1 MSPHLRPLYLI
12 AVTVLGL
19 PTLIAAD
26 QADDTVRF
34 NRDIR
39 PIMSDTCFHC
49 HGFDA
54 KSRKADLRLDIRE
67 FALKAG
73 KSGEIAIVPGK
84 PEASE
89 IIKRIFTKDEDDL
102 MPEKAS
108 HKSLTPEQKEL
119 FRRWV
124 KQGALYEDHWAYTPL
139 KPVAVPSM
147 PAGGRNPIDAF
158 IGKKLAEKKIAPSAE
173 APKEKLLRRV
183 TLDLTGLPPTPEEL
197 AAFLADQSPNA

>member
-54 KSRKADLRLDIRE
+54 KSR
-67 FALKAG
+67 
-73 KSGEIAIVPGK
+73 
-84 PEASE
+84 
-89 IIKRIFTKDEDDL
+89 
-102 MPEKAS
+102 
-108 HKSLTPEQKEL
+108 
-119 FRRWV
+119 
-124 KQGALYEDHWAYTPL
+124 
-139 KPVAVPSM
+139 
-147 PAGGRNPIDAF
+147 N
-158 IGKKLAEKKIAPSAE
+158 
-173 APKEKLLRRV
+173 
-183 TLDLTGLPPTPEEL
+183 
-197 AAFLADQSPNA
+197 